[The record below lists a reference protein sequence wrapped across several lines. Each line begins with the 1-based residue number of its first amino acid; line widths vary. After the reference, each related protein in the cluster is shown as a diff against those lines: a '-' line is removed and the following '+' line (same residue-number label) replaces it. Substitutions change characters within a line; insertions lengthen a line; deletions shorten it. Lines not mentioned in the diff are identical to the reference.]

1 MAGFCGMCG
10 TPRPDGANFCMSCGS
25 RLPEQERLCPTC
37 GQVWPHEDASAAV
50 PAVPAAPSVGVAP
63 TPAPAAVPAAAP
75 APVPVA
81 AFVAV
86 RGSYDSPHGL
96 LYFDGTGWYRA
107 RALPGG
113 VYLPDPAQ
121 PLPGFQ
127 PETAQVTLLV
137 AEDGGATAAALP
149 RGPQVG
155 PDYDPDRDCGNCGF
169 AVEPGVSPCPHCGTG
184 NTGPVF
190 RPGG

>member
-10 TPRPDGANFCMSCGS
+10 TPRPDGAIFCMTCGS

-37 GQVWPHEDASAAV
+37 GQVWPREE
-50 PAVPAAPSVGVAP
+50 
-63 TPAPAAVPAAAP
+63 AAAP
-75 APVPVA
+75 AASPAPVA
-81 AFVAV
+81 AAAATAVAAPPVTPVAAPAFVAV
-86 RGSYDSPHGL
+86 RGAYTSPHGL

-107 RALPGG
+107 RSLPGD

-127 PETAQVTLLV
+127 PETAQLTLLV
-137 AEDGGATAAALP
+137 SEAGGADPGSALP

-169 AVEPGVSPCPHCGTG
+169 ELETGTAQCPHCGSS

>member
-1 MAGFCGMCG
+1 MCG
-10 TPRPDGANFCMSCGS
+10 TPRPDGANFCMTCGS

-37 GQVWPHEDASAAV
+37 GQVWPQEESGAATELTST
-50 PAVPAAPSVGVAP
+50 APAAAAAAGVAAA
-63 TPAPAAVPAAAP
+63 PAMPAAVP
-75 APVPVA
+75 

-86 RGSYDSPHGL
+86 RGAYTSPHGL

-107 RALPGG
+107 RTLPGD

-127 PETAQVTLLV
+127 PETAQLTLLMSE
-137 AEDGGATAAALP
+137 AGGAASDSALP

-169 AVEPGVSPCPHCGTG
+169 EKDRGADQCPHCGSA